1 MLLPFADLWSE
12 CNKSHARL
20 VCSHETVFRHL
31 QLSCYSCAYG
41 LCDAPQSNRAARSG
55 VHRHR
60 LRLMYDMPW
69 PMVQS
74 EGQLADM
81 QTIPVPPQRTG
92 RPPGLLENAKWH
104 RKLKHAYG
112 GTNRVAGGSC
122 AHTHTLD
129 EY

>member
-1 MLLPFADLWSE
+1 MKQFFVIFS
-12 CNKSHARL
+12 SHVTL
-20 VCSHETVFRHL
+20 VHMDSVMRHSPTG
-31 QLSCYSCAYG
+31 QRG
-41 LCDAPQSNRAARSG
+41 QG